1 MHGPDW
7 WRDGRAVVR
16 PFGHRHDD
24 PIVRRVGDRDCFLG
38 NVHAADPSRHDRSFD
53 HVLSATHD
61 PQPLTTHHRPLVDGH
76 EADWTSFESAAD
88 AACRLVGDG
97 SLLIHCLPGGAGRVH
112 RGQVVRKSEM
122 SVITT
127 IRMTPMTGDTASSS
141 CKSCIDA
148 CLHPTS
154 TGSSPSGHRECYSR
168 HDRCQ
173 YCISTTVQPIDAVQT
188 RLGWSRS
195 EYQWR

>member
-7 WRDGRAVVR
+7 WRDGQAVVR

-97 SLLIHCLPGGAGRVH
+97 SLLIHCLHGVSRSATLAAVALAVTEKRPLQGAL
-112 RGQVVRKSEM
+112 S
-122 SVITT
+122 
-127 IRMTPMTGDTASSS
+127 
-141 CKSCIDA
+141 
-148 CLHPTS
+148 
-154 TGSSPSGHRECYSR
+154 
-168 HDRCQ
+168 
-173 YCISTTVQPIDAVQT
+173 AVQSA
-188 RLGWSRS
+188 RPPAQPHPALHELAVFYLAEQAECLGVKSSGNR
-195 EYQWR
+195 RCP